1 MTEVWQ
7 VSHEVG
13 KAENVSSLLQ
23 GKTLFNNASMGTI
36 VSNQSLVLQ
45 SVTRA
50 RAGLYTCV
58 GSNQE
63 GDGES
68 NPVSL
73 DVKCKLPCFS
83 KLTVLPLFLISKLS
97 VWDLKF

>member
-1 MTEVWQ
+1 
-7 VSHEVG
+7 VSREIG
-13 KAENVSSLLQ
+13 DAKRVSSLLQ
-23 GKTLFNNASMGTI
+23 GKTLYNNASMGTI

-83 KLTVLPLFLISKLS
+83 SDPIVFNVKNVSERFEVLIVDAKY
-97 VWDLKF
+97 

>member
-1 MTEVWQ
+1 M
-7 VSHEVG
+7 
-13 KAENVSSLLQ
+13 
-23 GKTLFNNASMGTI
+23 LFNNVATGTI

-68 NPVSL
+68 NPVQL
-73 DVKCKLPCFS
+73 DVKCKY
-83 KLTVLPLFLISKLS
+83 KLKLVFDSISHMY
-97 VWDLKF
+97 

>member
-1 MTEVWQ
+1 MF
-7 VSHEVG
+7 
-13 KAENVSSLLQ
+13 Q
-23 GKTLFNNASMGTI
+23 GKTLFSNAQAGTI

-50 RAGLYTCV
+50 RAGTYTCI

-68 NPVSL
+68 NTVDL
-73 DVKCKLPCFS
+73 NVKCKYIDI
-83 KLTVLPLFLISKLS
+83 LIANIS
-97 VWDLKF
+97 

>member
-1 MTEVWQ
+1 MTEMLI
-7 VSHEVG
+7 
-13 KAENVSSLLQ
+13 LLQ
-23 GKTLFNNASMGTI
+23 GKTLFNNASVGTI

-68 NPVSL
+68 NPVYL
-73 DVKCKLPCFS
+73 DVKCKFIFIAQLCLKS
-83 KLTVLPLFLISKLS
+83 ETVCRF
-97 VWDLKF
+97 KF

>member
-1 MTEVWQ
+1 M
-7 VSHEVG
+7 
-13 KAENVSSLLQ
+13 
-23 GKTLFNNASMGTI
+23 LFNNVATGTI

-68 NPVSL
+68 NPVQL
-73 DVKCKLPCFS
+73 DVKCKYSTTEPTTIPDS
-83 KLTVLPLFLISKLS
+83 ISRIY
-97 VWDLKF
+97 